1 LYRIKQFV
9 DIMVNGQQLRA
20 ARAWLGLSQEELA
33 SQSGVARVTIAN
45 FENGRS
51 VPQPRTLRDLQRTLE
66 EAGIEFLFD
75 RGEGVGIRHSVEAG
89 K

>member
-89 K
+89 E

>member
-1 LYRIKQFV
+1 
-9 DIMVNGQQLRA
+9 MVNGQQLRA

-66 EAGIEFLFD
+66 KVGIEFLFD
-75 RGEGVGIRHSVEAG
+75 RGVGVGIRQRVEVQE
-89 K
+89 

>member
-1 LYRIKQFV
+1 
-9 DIMVNGQQLRA
+9 MVNGQQLRA

-66 EAGIEFLFD
+66 EVGIEFLFD
-75 RGEGVGIRHSVEAG
+75 RGVGVGIRQRVAAQ